1 MFVGNRTP
9 DDLTYIDSTDND
21 TVRAVKSAWNL
32 NRYGTS
38 WPEILK
44 LVEQEDKDKKEDKDT
59 LADKDTYVDDS
70 LQYLLNQENWDDEEC
85 ELWSGEDPRNHY
97 LYKEY
102 FIPSVR
108 GPYYIRGQSYWP
120 STERAYFDYLDS
132 IAEHPLD
139 DGTRSD
145 FDINKRARA
154 YQYWK
159 AMKYGK

>member
-1 MFVGNRTP
+1 MFRGNRTP

-44 LVEQEDKDKKEDKDT
+44 AVEKAEKDEF
-59 LADKDTYVDDS
+59 VDDS
-70 LQYLLNQENWDDEEC
+70 LQYVTEQAGYDFEPRDNAYDRWGYTVIPVRSEDSKKYKGLGSGW
-85 ELWSGEDPRNHY
+85 LWSDEYSVPED
-97 LYKEY
+97 EY
-102 FIPSVR
+102 FK
-108 GPYYIRGQSYWP
+108 
-120 STERAYFDYLDS
+120 YLDS
-132 IAEHPLD
+132 IYVNPVPPYQGKEFPLNKQAE
-139 DGTRSD
+139 
-145 FDINKRARA
+145 A

>member
-1 MFVGNRTP
+1 MFRGKRTP

-44 LVEQEDKDKKEDKDT
+44 AVEKAKKDEF
-59 LADKDTYVDDS
+59 VDDS
-70 LQYLLNQENWDDEEC
+70 LQYLLNQEDWVDDEEY

-97 LYKEY
+97 LYKE
-102 FIPSVR
+102 FLIPSER
-108 GPYYIRGQSYWP
+108 GPYYISGSSYWP
-120 STERAYFDYLDS
+120 STERAYFNYLDS

-139 DGTRSD
+139 DGTGKD
-145 FDINKRARA
+145 FSTNKRARA
-154 YQYWK
+154 YQHWK
-159 AMKYGK
+159 KLKYGK

>member
-1 MFVGNRTP
+1 MFRGNRTP

-44 LVEQEDKDKKEDKDT
+44 AVEQAEKD
-59 LADKDTYVDDS
+59 AFIHDS
-70 LQYLLNQENWDDEEC
+70 LRYVTEQAGYDFEPIDNAYERGGYTVIPIRSEDAREYKGSERGWYWSDEGRVPE
-85 ELWSGEDPRNHY
+85 E
-97 LYKEY
+97 EY
-102 FIPSVR
+102 FK
-108 GPYYIRGQSYWP
+108 
-120 STERAYFDYLDS
+120 YLDS
-132 IAEHPLD
+132 IYVNPVPPYNGNEFPLNKEAE
-139 DGTRSD
+139 
-145 FDINKRARA
+145 A